1 MGLKDLVRKHID
13 QYLNELDGEVPQDL
27 YDLVIGQVESALL
40 DVALAQTN
48 NNQSKAAEILG
59 ISRGTLR
66 TRMKLYGLLPLD

>member
-1 MGLKDLVRKHID
+1 MGLKDLVKKYID

-27 YDLVIGQVESALL
+27 YDLVIGQVENALL
-40 DVALAQTN
+40 EVALAQTN

-66 TRMKLYGLLPLD
+66 TRMKLHGLLP

>member
-1 MGLKDLVRKHID
+1 MGLKDLVKKYID

-27 YDLVIGQVESALL
+27 YGLVIGQVENALL
-40 DVALAQTN
+40 EVALAQTN

-66 TRMKLYGLLPLD
+66 TRMKLYGLLP

>member
-1 MGLKDLVRKHID
+1 MGLKDLVKKYID

-27 YDLVIGQVESALL
+27 YDLVIGQVENALL
-40 DVALAQTN
+40 EVALAQTN

-66 TRMKLYGLLPLD
+66 TRMKLYGLLP

>member
-1 MGLKDLVRKHID
+1 MGLKDLVKKYID

-27 YDLVIGQVESALL
+27 YDLVIGQVENALL
-40 DVALAQTN
+40 EVALAQTN

-66 TRMKLYGLLPLD
+66 TRMN